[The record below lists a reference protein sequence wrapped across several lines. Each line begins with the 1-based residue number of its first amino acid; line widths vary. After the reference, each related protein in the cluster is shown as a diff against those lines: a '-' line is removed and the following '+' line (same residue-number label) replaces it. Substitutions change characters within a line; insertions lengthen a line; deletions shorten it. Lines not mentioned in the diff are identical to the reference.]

1 MTMLAKSRI
10 TTAYEARHG
19 ECVAVCDTVQRVTAP
34 NPGAMTFEGT
44 NTYIVGDQSVCII
57 DPGPDDD
64 AHLQSLMQALKG
76 RRVTHILVSHT
87 HRDHSGLAHRLK
99 QATGAPL
106 VAEGAHRLSR
116 PLYAG
121 EDAAFGESGDWD
133 FAPDITLADGQQ
145 IEGDGWTL
153 ETVLTPGHA
162 ANHAAFALAD
172 KGILFSADHIMAW
185 ATTVIAPPDGSMR
198 AYMTSLDKLLARP
211 ETVYLPGHGGA
222 VLEPAAYIHG
232 LKTHRLMRE
241 KSILNR
247 VQAGDRTIDA
257 MVSSMYRDIDPR
269 LHKAASFSV
278 LAHLE
283 DLVERGLVHSNGT
296 VLLDS
301 IYSPA

>member
-1 MTMLAKSRI
+1 MPPSATSFFTADYQPAHGQCIALAPGI
-10 TTAYEARHG
+10 
-19 ECVAVCDTVQRVTAP
+19 QRVTAH

-57 DPGPDDD
+57 DPGPADD
-64 AHLQSLMQALKG
+64 AHFQSLMEALKG
-76 RRVTHILVSHT
+76 RTVTHILVSHT
-87 HRDHSGLAHRLK
+87 HRDHSGLSDRLK

-133 FAPDITLADGQQ
+133 FTPDITLEDGQH
-145 IEGDGWTL
+145 IVGDGWTL

-162 ANHAAFALAD
+162 ANHAAFALVD
-172 KGILFSADHIMAW
+172 KDILFSADHIMAW

-198 AYMTSLDKLLARP
+198 AYMASLDKLLTRP

-222 VLEPAAYIHG
+222 VMEPAAYING
-232 LKTHRLMRE
+232 LKTHRSMRE

-247 VQAGDRTIDA
+247 VLAGDRTIDA

-269 LHKAASFSV
+269 LYKAACLSV

-283 DLVERGLVHSNGT
+283 DLVERGLVASDGA

-301 IYSPA
+301 IYAPA